1 MEIALV
7 VAVIAV
13 IFIVRTI
20 KIVPQQNAW
29 VVERL
34 GKYHAHADAG
44 PELPR
49 SPSSTASP
57 TSTP

>member
-7 VAVIAV
+7 LA
-13 IFIVRTI
+13 RHRRHLHRPQSI

-34 GKYHAHADAG
+34 GKYHAHADA
-44 PELPR
+44 R
-49 SPSSTASP
+49 A
-57 TSTP
+57 